1 METKVHINIFD
12 FDETLF
18 RVPGYTCSEAVGKQ
32 PYEWFDSPESLAK
45 NFNIRGIENTIER
58 ARGEGLNY
66 LITQRVKACQPR
78 IIEMLADHQIRFEKT
93 FFLGRQAEKA
103 EIALDLIRQTDAT
116 SITIFE
122 DSLFEIIKYTAH
134 FLDAG
139 LTIDVDFIFVDKS
152 KIIKID
158 WDTARSLEEFA
169 EISRLTIIWYYSLR
183 AQDTRAKR
191 F

>member
-1 METKVHINIFD
+1 METKVHINVFD

-122 DSLFEIIKYTAH
+122 DSLFEIIKYAAH

-169 EISRLTIIWYYSLR
+169 EISRLTII
-183 AQDTRAKR
+183 
-191 F
+191 

>member
-1 METKVHINIFD
+1 METKVHINVFD

-78 IIEMLADHQIRFEKT
+78 IIEKI
-93 FFLGRQAEKA
+93 GR
-103 EIALDLIRQTDAT
+103 
-116 SITIFE
+116 
-122 DSLFEIIKYTAH
+122 AH
-134 FLDAG
+134 
-139 LTIDVDFIFVDKS
+139 V
-152 KIIKID
+152 
-158 WDTARSLEEFA
+158 
-169 EISRLTIIWYYSLR
+169 
-183 AQDTRAKR
+183 
-191 F
+191 

>member
-1 METKVHINIFD
+1 MKK
-12 FDETLF
+12 
-18 RVPGYTCSEAVGKQ
+18 P
-32 PYEWFDSPESLAK
+32 
-45 NFNIRGIENTIER
+45 
-58 ARGEGLNY
+58 
-66 LITQRVKACQPR
+66 
-78 IIEMLADHQIRFEKT
+78 

-169 EISRLTIIWYYSLR
+169 EISRLTII
-183 AQDTRAKR
+183 
-191 F
+191 